1 MIIMNIINFVFFIS
15 IIKMKL
21 AITGGMA
28 SGKTTVAN
36 YLIEKY
42 NFKKFSFA
50 DDVKKYAYEI
60 FNIKHKDRKLLQ
72 EFASK
77 VREIDNHIWI
87 KRLDEKLKTNNHI
100 NIIIDDLRF
109 PEEYEYLKSNNFL
122 ILKLDIHKDL
132 QIKRLKD
139 TYPNDFHSH
148 INSLH
153 HNSET
158 HNLNYDYY
166 YYFDFH
172 NYNSNDIYT
181 YIDMIIN
188 N

>member
-1 MIIMNIINFVFFIS
+1 
-15 IIKMKL
+15 MKL
-21 AITGGMA
+21 AITGVMG

-60 FNIKHKDRKLLQ
+60 FNMKHKDRKLLQ

-77 VREIDNHIWI
+77 LREIDNYIWI
-87 KRLDEKLKTNNHI
+87 KKLDEKLKNNNHI

-109 PEEYEYLKSNNFL
+109 PEEYEYLKSNDFL

-139 TYPNDFHSH
+139 TYPNDFQSH
-148 INSLH
+148 INSSH

-158 HNLNYDYY
+158 H
-166 YYFDFH
+166 YFDYH

-188 N
+188 KNN